1 MLLIDFLKRIRIII
15 DIMSYIMYLYYY
27 LISKILGGCY
37 VADNTLIEEIAKRLN
52 FLVKL
57 YLIIT
62 EVYMLLKRTTSYILN
77 YNRLK

>member
-1 MLLIDFLKRIRIII
+1 M
-15 DIMSYIMYLYYY
+15 
-27 LISKILGGCY
+27 
-37 VADNTLIEEIAKRLN
+37 ADNTLIEEIAKRLN

>member
-37 VADNTLIEEIAKRLN
+37 VADNTHIEEREKRLKGEK
-52 FLVKL
+52 V
-57 YLIIT
+57 
-62 EVYMLLKRTTSYILN
+62 
-77 YNRLK
+77 